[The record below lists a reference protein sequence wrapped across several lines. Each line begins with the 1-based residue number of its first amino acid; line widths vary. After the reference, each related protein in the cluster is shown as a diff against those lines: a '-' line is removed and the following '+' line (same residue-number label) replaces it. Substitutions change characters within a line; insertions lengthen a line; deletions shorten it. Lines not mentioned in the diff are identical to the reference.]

1 MFGLLLGNVGNIL
14 RYSSG
19 TPWEPDGNTPKTKK
33 KEKIPAPPPPPPQ
46 SYAPKKKTWKIKT

>member
-1 MFGLLLGNVGNIL
+1 MCGLLLGNVGNIL

-33 KEKIPAPPPPPPQ
+33 KEEIPSPLPPL
-46 SYAPKKKTWKIKT
+46 APKKKT